1 MRRTAQHTLPA
12 RLGLSP
18 PSQSSNSK
26 QKLCYHRG
34 LIGEIEIWRAAVLMV
49 DRYADEAKL
58 NSLRRAAELIVE
70 DDQAGGA
77 IWRRIAI
84 VAASPGRTAAA
95 TAAAGASAGLSAGR
109 NGIGT
114 PAQIAAGNLASQRS
128 ALRRSMRDALLFSA
142 SACARI
148 AAAWASPCSAIAL
161 ASACACS
168 SRASAAPFGTPRRTV
183 RSGRGRGREH
193 FRYRVEGLLAV
204 SCCSPRMVA

>member
-34 LIGEIEIWRAAVLMV
+34 LIGEIEIWRATVLMV

-58 NSLRRAAELIVE
+58 NGLRRAAELIVE
-70 DDQAGGA
+70 DDHAGGA
-77 IWRRIAI
+77 IWRRVAIARRPPT
-84 VAASPGRTAAA
+84 ASPGRTAAA

-114 PAQIAAGNLASQRS
+114 PA
-128 ALRRSMRDALLFSA
+128 
-142 SACARI
+142 
-148 AAAWASPCSAIAL
+148 
-161 ASACACS
+161 
-168 SRASAAPFGTPRRTV
+168 
-183 RSGRGRGREH
+183 
-193 FRYRVEGLLAV
+193 
-204 SCCSPRMVA
+204 